1 MRNSKLTFYL
11 DRGTYKRLLKEHA
24 NRQNTTLS
32 RCISD
37 CLAEY
42 FGLLDE
48 MASVLERETE
58 AGEAKQGKIIHTLLA
73 ETEAR
78 IAASVD
84 RQSKRIGTLKDE
96 IQILQAMIDRSYLG
110 MMIHVP
116 EVENGMEKGAMA
128 AAKLRHGKWRK
139 SVETLLKEGGIN

>member
-1 MRNSKLTFYL
+1 MKNSKLTFYL
-11 DRGTYKRLLKEHA
+11 DRGTYKRLMKEHA
-24 NRQNTTLS
+24 NRQGTTLS

-48 MASVLERETE
+48 MASVLERDTE

-84 RQSKRIGTLKDE
+84 RQSKRISAMKED
-96 IQILQAMIDRSYLG
+96 IQILRAMIDRSYLG
-110 MMIHVP
+110 IMIHVP
-116 EVENGMEKGAMA
+116 EVEDGMEKGALVSA
-128 AAKLRHGKWRK
+128 NLRHGKWRK
-139 SVETLLKEGGIN
+139 SVETLLREGGIN